1 MSFLRFQQGLR
12 LGMSPQIADSMRY
25 VYGGSGGGEQKTESE
40 NNQTPYQQGQFD
52 TLLQGANKWLSTGG
66 FDRNYG
72 GVKDFDSVAD
82 QNANQNAAQ
91 AGSVNTGNNLQ
102 GILNGQGA
110 SSLQD
115 YLGAYDPNKTGLN
128 GAINASNNALDWNY
142 NTQVNPQIRQGATD
156 AGQFGS
162 TRHGVA
168 EGIAQAQLSQQK
180 TNAASTM
187 AFQDQQQ
194 YNQNRLGA
202 LNNMTNIANGLNA
215 GNNLVGSAGDAQQ
228 KQEQNEIN
236 GQLEAWAYKNNVSL
250 NDLTAYKALISGN
263 MGGSA
268 TASGTSSGGG
278 SGGLGALASIG
289 GSALGSYMG
298 SS

>member
-12 LGMSPQIADSMRY
+12 LGMSPQVADSMRY
-25 VYGGSGGGEQKTESE
+25 VYGGGSGEQKQESE

-66 FDRNYG
+66 FDREYG
-72 GVKDFDSVAD
+72 GSANFDSVAD
-82 QNANQNAAQ
+82 QNANQNAANQ
-91 AGSVNTGNNLQ
+91 GSVQTGQNIQ
-102 GILNGQGA
+102 GTLNGAGQ

-142 NTQVNPQIRQGATD
+142 NTQVNPMIRQGATD

-168 EGIAQAQLSQQK
+168 EGIAQSQLGQQK

-202 LNNMTNIANGLNA
+202 LNNMGNIANGLNA
-215 GNNLVGSAGDAQQ
+215 GNSLQGSAGDKQQ
-228 KQEQNEIN
+228 QQAQNEIN

-263 MGGSA
+263 MGGNSN
-268 TASGTSSGGG
+268 ASGSSSGGG
-278 SGGLGALASIG
+278 SGGAGALASIG

>member
-12 LGMSPQIADSMRY
+12 LGMSPQVADSMRY
-25 VYGGSGGGEQKTESE
+25 VYGGGSGEQKTESE

-72 GVKDFDSVAD
+72 GSKDFDSVAN
-82 QNANQNAAQ
+82 QNANQNAANQ
-91 AGSVNTGNNLQ
+91 GTVQNGQNLQ
-102 GILNGQGA
+102 GILNGAGQD
-110 SSLQD
+110 SLKD
-115 YLGAYDPNKTGLN
+115 YLGAYDPNKTGLT

-142 NTQVNPQIRQGATD
+142 STQVNPMIRQGATD

-168 EGIAQAQLSQQK
+168 EGIAQAQLGQQK

-202 LNNMTNIANGLNA
+202 LNNMGNIANGLNA
-215 GNNLVGSAGDAQQ
+215 GNALQGSVGDKEQQ
-228 KQEQNEIN
+228 QAQNEIN

-278 SGGLGALASIG
+278 SGGAGALASIG